1 MANTD
6 IFYTT
11 RAKLKALYDAIRAKA
26 GTSSDMT
33 IDQAITAV
41 ENIPAGSNDDINTLL
56 TGGESTWIYE
66 NSEITTLA
74 DNAMNGCLILSLSLP
89 NVTTIGAN
97 SIAGVNGDTS
107 LVSVE
112 LASCTNVAYGA
123 LQNRTILESV
133 SIPSCLSIGGLAF
146 QGDLSL
152 KNLKLE
158 VCGSIGANAFKNSGL
173 TSLTLLRTESMC
185 RTNATAFEGTPLA
198 AGSGHI
204 YVPANMVDTYKSDSS
219 WSALANYIE
228 AWEG

>member
-1 MANTD
+1 MSSE

-11 RAKLKALYDAIRAKA
+11 RTKLKTLYDTIRTKS
-26 GTSSDMT
+26 GISGEMT
-33 IDQAITAV
+33 IEQAIEAV
-41 ENIPAGSNDDINTLL
+41 SGITPGSNADINKLL
-56 TGGESTWIYE
+56 SGGESTWVYE

-74 DNAMNGCLILSLSLP
+74 DNVMNGCLILSLSLP

-97 SIAGVNGDTS
+97 SIAGVYGDTS

-133 SIPSCLSIGGLAF
+133 SIPSCLSIGGVAF
-146 QGDLSL
+146 QNDLSL

-158 VCGSIGANAFKNSGL
+158 VCGSIGATAFKNSGL
-173 TSLTLLRTESMC
+173 TNLTLLRTESMC

-219 WSALANYIE
+219 WSALADYIE